1 MSAVHILFPTKAFE
15 WTPHAP
21 RTAHPSIS
29 KHDIGKNKAT
39 CHGFAWGVALSK
51 AANEGIIGVL
61 SGGQGQLSL
70 RQCCGA
76 IGGRRRSPSGDLVH
90 TAGQTLQIDCSVTIF
105 LSAIHGKTL
114 SAGWLGREVGPESA
128 PGPAP
133 DPPSTL
139 VKHLRGLRPVVSHV
153 MSLPPCL
160 IFLFLR
166 IPSM

>member
-1 MSAVHILFPTKAFE
+1 MSAVHILVFPTKASE
-15 WTPHAP
+15 WISHAP

-29 KHDIGKNKAT
+29 KHHIGKNKAP

-76 IGGRRRSPSGDLVH
+76 IGGRRRSRSGDLVH
-90 TAGQTLQIDCSVTIF
+90 SAGQTLQIDCSVTNF
-105 LSAIHGKTL
+105 LATIDGKTL
-114 SAGWLGREVGPESA
+114 AVAAGWLGREVGPESA

-133 DPPSTL
+133 APP
-139 VKHLRGLRPVVSHV
+139 
-153 MSLPPCL
+153 PP
-160 IFLFLR
+160 
-166 IPSM
+166 P